1 MTSSAVT
8 LHYYRGRVAL
18 AAILRSLGVVAG
30 DEVIV
35 QAYTC
40 VAVLNSLVHLGLR
53 PVFVDI
59 DRNTLTMDLDSLRHA
74 VSGRTR
80 AVVVQHTFGV
90 PADLVGALRITQPAG
105 VPVIEDCAHVLGARL
120 GGQPLG
126 SFGAAAFFSHEWGKP
141 VVAGVGGTAVTNEAG
156 LARRMREQYSS
167 LAAPP
172 LRRELVMSLQYLAHR
187 VLPGSGLFWQVR
199 ALYGRLSKSGVIVG
213 SYDADPRANPE
224 YGWRMTR
231 TVRMRLSRCEVK
243 ARKDL
248 DWREDIE
255 ARYWAG
261 LAAMGFPRQA
271 VPDHTD
277 AVAMRI
283 PVAVAAKERVLSAAR
298 RHGVEM
304 GDWYNTPVHPLVDE
318 DLHTVGYHQGSC
330 PNAEWAAKHVVT
342 LPVRAT
348 TRFED
353 VDRSLDL
360 LAQLRDRCDA

>member
-1 MTSSAVT
+1 MSTPAVT

-18 AAILRSLGVVAG
+18 AAILNNLGAVGG

-40 VAVLNSLVHLGLR
+40 VAVLNPLVRLGLR

-59 DRNTLTMDLDSLRHA
+59 DRRTLTMDLDGLRHA

-90 PADLVGALRITQPAG
+90 PADLVGALKITQQAG
-105 VPVIEDCAHVLGARL
+105 VPIIEDCAHVLGARL

-141 VVAGVGGTAVTNEAG
+141 VVAGVGGTAVANEAG

-167 LAAPP
+167 FAAPP

-187 VLPGSGLFWQVR
+187 AVPGTALFWQVR

-213 SYDADPRANPE
+213 SYDADPRTNPE

-231 TVRMRLSRCEVK
+231 TVRMRLSRCEAK
-243 ARKDL
+243 ARKNL
-248 DWREDIE
+248 DHRKDIE

-261 LAAMGFPRQA
+261 LAVLGFPRLT

-277 AVAMRI
+277 AVAMRV
-283 PVAVAAKERVLSAAR
+283 PVAVGAKGLVLEAAQ

-318 DLHTVGYHQGSC
+318 DLHTVGYQRGCC

-353 VDRSLDL
+353 VDRTLEL
-360 LAQLRDRCDA
+360 LAQLRARCDA